1 MLAHSARAAALAGT
15 ALALALTT
23 PGALA
28 PSASAV
34 APSARP
40 AGVPCLGCDGGASA
54 RRVREWRRTERRR
67 WFRVG
72 DLHRLR
78 GAVGAAEGEVLS
90 TV

>member
-1 MLAHSARAAALAGT
+1 MFAHSARAAAIAGT

-28 PSASAV
+28 TSASAV

-54 RRVREWRRTERRR
+54 RRVREWRRTEGRR
-67 WFRVG
+67 WSKVG
-72 DLHRLR
+72 DAHRRR
-78 GAVGAAEGEVLS
+78 GAVGAAEGEVPS